1 MTIKK
6 GFKNRAKMF
15 FIRLVVVVALLVI
28 GANIPAFAE
37 AEVEIKDN
45 CMTVVRENMYQ
56 TSVDVIVNE
65 IDAKG
70 NIEEKKVK
78 VNFEEGVTE
87 FSFDQEY
94 FKEIL
99 ETENDVYLVETS
111 DRVFDIFA
119 YYTTGVGTA
128 YVIWFFVTLLAG
140 WYWVVSL
147 VGFCFKA

>member
-65 IDAKG
+65 IDTKG

-78 VNFEEGVTE
+78 VNFEDGVTE

-94 FKEIL
+94 FKDIL

-111 DRVFDIFA
+111 DRVFDIFS
-119 YYTTGVGTA
+119 YYTTGVGAA

-140 WYWVVSL
+140 WYWIVSL
-147 VGFCFKA
+147 VGFSFKA

>member
-65 IDAKG
+65 IDTKG

-78 VNFEEGVTE
+78 VNFEDGVTE

-94 FKEIL
+94 FKDIL

-111 DRVFDIFA
+111 DRVFDIFS
-119 YYTTGVGTA
+119 YYTTGVGAA
-128 YVIWFFVTLLAG
+128 YVICFFVTLLAG
-140 WYWVVSL
+140 WYWIVSL
-147 VGFCFKA
+147 VGFGFKA